1 MNTSD
6 CGDLLR
12 ACAFYDNRKVTTEAM
27 IAWSHSILADV
38 SKADALKAIAE
49 HHAES
54 TDYIGPAHINQRV
67 KAITRDRLQ
76 RAGDPPMPGDLT
88 HAQERDWRALW
99 CAAVK
104 VGMDRDIA
112 AEHASR
118 AMGLPAEQPAV
129 DRTQALRA
137 LLSTQHP
144 ADTQAARP

>member
-12 ACAFYDNRKVTTEAM
+12 ACAFYDNRKVTREAA
-27 IAWSHSILADV
+27 IAWEHSIHADI

-54 TDYIGPAHINQRV
+54 TEYIGPAHVNQRV
-67 KAITRDRLQ
+67 KAIRRERLQ
-76 RAGDPPMPGDLT
+76 RAGDPPMPGRLT
-88 HAQERDWRALW
+88 WQQEREWRQNW
-99 CAAVK
+99 CDGVK
-104 VGMDRDIA
+104 AGMDRDLA
-112 AEHASR
+112 AVHASQ
-118 AMGLPAEQPAV
+118 AMSLPPELPAV

-137 LLSTQHP
+137 LLGQQHP